1 MPPKSLTD
9 YHAPTQCSKC
19 GSNHLHY
26 KGLGEYCCGECENL
40 EYDDY
45 GRVRNYLETHKGAPI
60 TVVAKD
66 TGVSKWTIREMVEEE
81 RFDIC
86 PTARRTLN

>member
-9 YHAPTQCSKC
+9 YYVPTQCSKC

-26 KGLGEYCCGECENL
+26 KGLGEYCCGECENM

-45 GRVRNYLETHKGAPI
+45 GIVRNYLETHKGAPI
-60 TVVAKD
+60 TVIAKE
-66 TGVSKWTIREMVEEE
+66 TGVSKWKIREMVEEE

-86 PTARRTLN
+86 PTVRRTL

>member
-9 YHAPTQCSKC
+9 YHVPTQCSKC

-26 KGLGEYCCGECENL
+26 KGLGEYCCGECEHL

-60 TVVAKD
+60 TVIAKD
-66 TGVSKWTIREMVEEE
+66 TGVPKWTIREMVEEE

-86 PTARRTLN
+86 PTARRTL